1 MKILIVDDDP
11 VAIILLQDVL
21 EEMGYEVLTASDG
34 LEAMDVLKTSQ
45 CRMVISDWEMPNMNG
60 LELCRAIRTA
70 DLDRYIY
77 IILLTGREGTQHV
90 VEGLSAEADEFM
102 SKPFEPSELA
112 VRLSTAERIL
122 ALETRDL
129 VIFALAKLAESRDP
143 ETGTHLERV
152 RGYSSVLA
160 RDLAGQ
166 DKFASLIDA
175 TFIRLI
181 YQTSPLH
188 DIGKVSIPDHVLLK
202 PGRLDDREFVIM
214 KTHSAQ
220 GAETLGSALE
230 QYPEA
235 QFLRMARDIAGY
247 HHERYDGTGYPDALA
262 REQIPL
268 CARIFSIADVYDAL
282 VSKRVYKAAFTH
294 DVAQNIIVEG
304 SGTQFDP
311 DVVDAFLRCQLEFQ
325 SIAQLQKGE
334 SSLEECDVVAA

>member
-11 VAIILLQDVL
+11 VAIILLQNAL

-34 LEAMDVLKTSQ
+34 LEAMDILNTSQ
-45 CRMVISDWEMPNMNG
+45 CRLVISDWEMPNMNG

-70 DLDRYIY
+70 DIDRYIY
-77 IILLTGREGTQHV
+77 IILLTGREGTQHI

-112 VRLSTAERIL
+112 VRLNTAKRIL

-129 VIFALAKLAESRDP
+129 AIFALAKLAESRDP
-143 ETGTHLERV
+143 ETGAHLERV
-152 RGYSSVLA
+152 RSYSSVLA
-160 RDLAGQ
+160 RNLAEQ
-166 DKFASLIDA
+166 DKFSDQIDA
-175 TFIRLI
+175 AFIRLI

-202 PGRLDDREFVIM
+202 PGRLDDREFEIM

-220 GAETLGSALE
+220 GAETLNSALE

-235 QFLRMARDIAGY
+235 QFLRMARDIAGW
-247 HHERYDGTGYPDALA
+247 HHERYDGAGYPDALA
-262 REQIPL
+262 GEQIPL
-268 CARIFSIADVYDAL
+268 CARIFSVADVYDAL

-304 SGTQFDP
+304 SGTQFDS
-311 DVVDAFLRCQLEFQ
+311 DVVDAFLRCQLDFQ
-325 SIAQLQKGE
+325 SIAEQQNPDFP
-334 SSLEECDVVAA
+334 LELSPS